1 VIDCRVLTTTTT
13 VTGIADG
20 TSSVDIDGS
29 GGDVVTTAGGTV
41 IITASSTNVTID
53 GDLTVTGNA
62 ILSGNIVGDRI
73 QNGTTTIDI
82 QSAGGNANVTVGG
95 ASNVGVF
102 HTGGFNVAG
111 NISATGDVT
120 AQNVNSLSDAVL
132 KTNISMLSNPESIIN
147 QLFGYEYDW
156 KNGSGHSYGLL
167 AQDVEKVLPD
177 AVRTG
182 NDGLKSVNYMMII
195 PFLVETIKKL
205 ASDVADLK
213 K

>member
-1 VIDCRVLTTTTT
+1 
-13 VTGIADG
+13 
-20 TSSVDIDGS
+20 
-29 GGDVVTTAGGTV
+29 
-41 IITASSTNVTID
+41 
-53 GDLTVTGNA
+53 
-62 ILSGNIVGDRI
+62 
-73 QNGTTTIDI
+73 
-82 QSAGGNANVTVGG
+82 
-95 ASNVGVF
+95 
-102 HTGGFNVAG
+102 
-111 NISATGDVT
+111 
-120 AQNVNSLSDAVL
+120 
-132 KTNISMLSNPESIIN
+132 MLNNPESIIN

-195 PFLVETIKKL
+195 PFLIETIKKL